1 MTGLGFMVMALLTV
15 KIGNT
20 DGGILDFLIFGVL
33 QGNQT
38 KWYLVLLVGAAWF
51 AIYYFVFK
59 FAIEKFNLK
68 TPGRELVNADNT
80 DYSEEELGHKKK
92 GQYDAP
98 VILSALGGADNIASL
113 DNCVTRLRLVV
124 NSMDKVD
131 EDVLKANGALGV
143 MKLDDQNLQVIIGM
157 QVATLKNQ
165 LERLI

>member
-1 MTGLGFMVMALLTV
+1 VTEVTLFFKKLLAK

-38 KWYLVLLVGAAWF
+38 KWYMVLIVGALWF

-59 FAIEKFNLK
+59 YAIERFNLK
-68 TPGRELVNADNT
+68 TPGRESTNGDAT
-80 DYSEEELGHKKK
+80 DYSEEELGYKKK

-98 VILSALGGADNIASL
+98 AILVALGGVDNIVSL

-124 NSMDKVD
+124 NDMSKVD

-143 MKLDDQNLQVIIGM
+143 MKLDDKNLQVIIGM
-157 QVATLKNQ
+157 QVASLKNQ
-165 LERLI
+165 LERLV